1 MPTTPRRSSITSA
14 SLRLARPHVPFSND
28 PNVGRK
34 TGRAFREVARDADGF
49 EPFEHVVSQGDK
61 FTPPRVEPQPVAHRR
76 KRRKSSMPAIGEEG
90 DFEDDAYGEQSMEID
105 SPLVSAAQPVSPAMP
120 RRNASS
126 RTLRYSDGYYDEIPS
141 ATTSGSARSRPSLST
156 AKANASRSRVSDAT
170 TRTSYA
176 TEYDDDSSD
185 GGDNAFD
192 MGAGYDPPGNSEDE
206 MPPPPV
212 PRRKS
217 FSQMNQ
223 DDDEEEDEEE
233 EEEEA
238 PPPPPPKKKG
248 KEKAAPEPEPESEPE
263 QDQDMEPDIADG
275 MDNVEMEG
283 PRSDEEQEEQEQQQR
298 SQKRKKNTDTSKSS
312 SRARKEN
319 RPIVEGVRRSS
330 RPHIKPLEY
339 WRGEKYVY
347 GRTESAAPV
356 LTAPIKEI
364 RRVAP
369 EPVKPLGQKRRRGA
383 SSKPRSKSAVSK
395 PATSASAT
403 AVTTVNTEEGWD
415 DDTDSFG
422 IINDLDLGEE
432 VKRRITYTAKM
443 VQTTPSANG
452 EWAFDRIFSDANFM
466 AAGVITLVPNG
477 RKSTKPTKDN
487 TYIFQVLEGAVNVRI
502 HANSYILASGG
513 MFMVPRGNT
522 YFIENI
528 ADRETKLF
536 FVQARKNVDPADTI
550 VVQDGS
556 GVSRVSGRS
565 SQGVISGATDRS
577 SAAGTSR
584 RAAASK

>member
-1 MPTTPRRSSITSA
+1 MPQTPRRSSITSA
-14 SLRLARPHVPFSND
+14 SLRLARPHRPFNND

-34 TGRAFREVARDADGF
+34 TGRPFREVARDEDGF

-61 FTPPRVEPQPVAHRR
+61 FTPPRVQPQPVAHRK
-76 KRRKSSMPAIGEEG
+76 KRRKSSMPAN
-90 DFEDDAYGEQSMEID
+90 DEDSDDDYGMQSMDID
-105 SPLVSAAQPVSPAMP
+105 SPLASAAQPVSPARP
-120 RRNASS
+120 RKSVSS
-126 RTLRYSDGYYDEIPS
+126 RTLRYSDTYYDEIPS
-141 ATTSGSARSRPSLST
+141 ATTSGSNRSRPSLP
-156 AKANASRSRVSDAT
+156 NRSRVSDAT

-176 TEYDDDSSD
+176 TTYDDDDSSD
-185 GGDNAFD
+185 GDNNAFD
-192 MGAGYDPPGNSEDE
+192 MGAGYDPPDDSADE

-223 DDDEEEDEEE
+223 DDDDEESEEEQP
-233 EEEEA
+233 A
-238 PPPPPPKKKG
+238 PPPPPVKKKG

-263 QDQDMEPDIADG
+263 PDHDMEQDIANG
-275 MDNVEMEG
+275 MDDVEMEG
-283 PRSDEEQEEQEQQQR
+283 PRSDDEPEEPQQSQR
-298 SQKRKKNTDTSKSS
+298 SQKRKKNSDTVSAKSS
-312 SRARKEN
+312 RSKKEN

-369 EPVKPLGQKRRRGA
+369 EPVQPLGQRRKRGVSA
-383 SSKPRSKSAVSK
+383 KPRSKSAVAK
-395 PATSASAT
+395 GSASAVS
-403 AVTTVNTEEGWD
+403 AGPGAPGNPEEGWD
-415 DDTDSFG
+415 DETDPFG
-422 IINDLDLGEE
+422 LINDVDLGEE
-432 VKRRITYTAKM
+432 VKRRIVYTAKM

-466 AAGVITLVPNG
+466 AAGMITLIPNG

-487 TYIFQVLEGAVNVRI
+487 TYIFYVLEGAVNVRI
-502 HANSYILASGG
+502 HVQSAIVASGG

-536 FVQARKNVDPADTI
+536 FVQARKNVDPGESI
-550 VVQDGS
+550 VVQEGS
-556 GVSRVSGRS
+556 GVSRRS
-565 SQGVISGATDRS
+565 SQGVISGTTDRS
-577 SAAGTSR
+577 SGVGR
-584 RAAASK
+584 RVAAS